1 MIFIVQFELHMLKV
15 KGTMTICFVYKH
27 EEMNRLM
34 EKIESMRATSAM
46 GSYSHGIVSGNQ
58 VFLSG
63 QLGIDP
69 DTGKLADGIENQM
82 RYAFKNVLYILE
94 ERSLNFSNVV
104 KTTVLLS
111 DMSDF
116 QKVNEIYAEQFSEPY
131 PARTTYAVNELP
143 LNALVEIEVIAEL
156 ENEQL

>member
-1 MIFIVQFELHMLKV
+1 
-15 KGTMTICFVYKH
+15 
-27 EEMNRLM
+27 MNRLM
-34 EKIESMRATSAM
+34 EKIESLRATDAM
-46 GSYSHGIVSGNQ
+46 GPYSHGIVSGNQ

-69 DTGKLADGIENQM
+69 NTGKLADGIENQM

-94 ERSLNFSNVV
+94 EKNLNFSNVV

-111 DMSDF
+111 DMADF

-143 LNALVEIEVIAEL
+143 LGALVEIEIIAEL
-156 ENEQL
+156 ENE